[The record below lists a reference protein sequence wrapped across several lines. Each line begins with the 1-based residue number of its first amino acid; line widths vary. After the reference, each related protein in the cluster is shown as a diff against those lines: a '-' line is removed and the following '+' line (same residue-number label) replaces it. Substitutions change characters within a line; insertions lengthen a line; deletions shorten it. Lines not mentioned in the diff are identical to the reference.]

1 MNPTVALMLSKT
13 IEDDRRRELARRKHR
28 FVEPETPSRH
38 PSDRRAWSLPF
49 PRFGESGSK
58 A

>member
-13 IEDDRRRELARRKHR
+13 IEDDRRRQLARRKHR
-28 FVEPETPSRH
+28 FLEPERTSRR
-38 PSDRRAWSLPF
+38 SGERRPWSLPF
-49 PRFGESGSK
+49 PRFGTAGTK

>member
-13 IEDDRRRELARRKHR
+13 IEDDRRRELTRRKHR
-28 FVEPETPSRH
+28 FVEPEAPSHR
-38 PSDRRAWSLPF
+38 PIERRAWSLPF